1 MTMRVRPGRFRCAAV
16 PICVLAAGLLLGSGS
31 AARAAETEVR
41 VERVRPQPEKLP
53 TLPFLK
59 ANRDFIRARLERIRQ
74 VPADLRA
81 EGAEIDPRFLDY
93 QKMLAAIHAARDT
106 MGDAGNLRRRQE
118 LLASITELGSLEA
131 QLDRMEQQLVAQ
143 RARLGTLQRDFAG
156 EQHTALMVLL
166 RGYPREA
173 PLTEVALTVGDGA
186 TLRVPLS
193 PEQRAALEQGG
204 VIEIFHG
211 FVEPRQ
217 QVIEVQLTGSAW
229 PAGES
234 GFVTLDPA
242 RDRLTFLRLDLST
255 VQPAPGGTG
264 MRGSTWL
271 HEGENPSGDG

>member
-1 MTMRVRPGRFRCAAV
+1 
-16 PICVLAAGLLLGSGS
+16 
-31 AARAAETEVR
+31 
-41 VERVRPQPEKLP
+41 
-53 TLPFLK
+53 
-59 ANRDFIRARLERIRQ
+59 
-74 VPADLRA
+74 
-81 EGAEIDPRFLDY
+81 
-93 QKMLAAIHAARDT
+93 
-106 MGDAGNLRRRQE
+106 
-118 LLASITELGSLEA
+118 
-131 QLDRMEQQLVAQ
+131 
-143 RARLGTLQRDFAG
+143 
-156 EQHTALMVLL
+156 MVLL